1 MEAMQTALRKMG
13 NSTGIILPRSIL
25 GQIGLTTGAAMDLR
39 VEDGKLI
46 GTPVTSER
54 RGRWA
59 MAAAAIA
66 DDENA
71 DEAAW
76 RGFGNDDDDDLVW

>member
-1 MEAMQTALRKMG
+1 
-13 NSTGIILPRSIL
+13 
-25 GQIGLTTGAAMDLR
+25 MDLR

-46 GTPVTSER
+46 GTPVTSDR
-54 RGRWA
+54 RDQWA

-71 DEAAW
+71 EEEAW
-76 RGFGNDDDDDLVW
+76 RDFGNDDDEDFVW

>member
-1 MEAMQTALRKMG
+1 MG

-39 VEDGKLI
+39 VENGTLI
-46 GTPVTSER
+46 GTPVTSDR
-54 RGRWA
+54 RSQWA
-59 MAAAAIA
+59 TAAAEIA
-66 DDENA
+66 GGENA

-76 RGFGNDDDDDLVW
+76 RGFGNDGDADLSW

>member
-1 MEAMQTALRKMG
+1 MQTALRKMG

-46 GTPVTSER
+46 GTPVKSDR
-54 RGRWA
+54 RGLWA
-59 MAAAAIA
+59 SAAAEIA
-66 DDENA
+66 NDGNEE
-71 DEAAW
+71 EAAW
-76 RGFGNDDDDDLVW
+76 RGFGNDDDADLIW

>member
-1 MEAMQTALRKMG
+1 MQTALRKMG
-13 NSTGIILPRSIL
+13 NSTGILLPRSIL
-25 GQIGLTTGAAMDLR
+25 GQIGLTIGAAMDLR

-46 GTPVTSER
+46 GTPVTSDR
-54 RGRWA
+54 RDQWA

-71 DEAAW
+71 EEEAW
-76 RGFGNDDDDDLVW
+76 RDFGNDDDEDFVW

>member
-1 MEAMQTALRKMG
+1 MG

-25 GQIGLTTGAAMDLR
+25 GQIGLTIGAAMDLR

-46 GTPVTSER
+46 GTPVKSAR
-54 RGRWA
+54 RDQWA
-59 MAAAAIA
+59 SAAAEIGSEE
-66 DDENA
+66 DG

-76 RGFGNDDDDDLVW
+76 RGFGNDDDADLIW

>member
-1 MEAMQTALRKMG
+1 MQTALRKMG

-46 GTPVTSER
+46 GTPIKSER
-54 RGRWA
+54 RSQWA
-59 MAAAAIA
+59 GAAAEIA
-66 DDENA
+66 DAENSE
-71 DEAAW
+71 EAAW
-76 RGFGNDDDDDLVW
+76 RGFGNDDDADLTW